1 MSSGPYRLELAPMTD
16 VPAFPITMQRCQS
29 TAALLTMVL
38 VWQIASSIAADRLF
52 PGPVQVV
59 SVLLHEAV
67 RGELPYHLGI
77 SLARVVAS
85 LGSAIVIGAALGYA
99 AGRSHRADIWMRP
112 WIVLLLNMPALIT
125 VILIYIWLGLAESA
139 LVLAVALNKIPNVVV
154 TIREGA
160 SRLDKDFAEM
170 AELYRFGRAA
180 KLRHVVLPQL
190 APFFLVTLRS
200 GLALT
205 WKVVLLAELL
215 GRSNGVGFQL
225 QVYFQNFDV
234 THILAYAIS
243 FGLVMLAIE
252 YGLLVPLERRLFAWR
267 R

>member
-1 MSSGPYRLELAPMTD
+1 MSHIPS
-16 VPAFPITMQRCQS
+16 FPILMQRRQS
-29 TAALLTMVL
+29 AAALLAMVL

-59 SVLLHEAV
+59 SVLLSEAV
-67 RGELPYHLGI
+67 GGDLLYHLGI

-85 LGSAIVIGAALGYA
+85 LAVAVVIGTALGYA
-99 AGRSHRADIWMRP
+99 AGRSRRADVWMRP
-112 WIVLLLNMPALIT
+112 WIVVLLNMPALIT
-125 VILIYIWLGLAESA
+125 VILIYIWLGLAEMA

-160 SRLDKDFAEM
+160 GQLDKDLGEM
-170 AELYRFGRAA
+170 AELYRFSRAA
-180 KLRHVVLPQL
+180 MLRHVVLPQL

-200 GLALT
+200 GLAIT
-205 WKVVLLAELL
+205 WKIVLLAELL

-243 FGLVMLAIE
+243 FGVVMLAIE

>member
-1 MSSGPYRLELAPMTD
+1 MTE
-16 VPAFPITMQRCQS
+16 VSAITTNIQRWQS
-29 TAALLTMVL
+29 AAALLAMVL
-38 VWQIASSIAADRLF
+38 AWQIAASVAADRLF

-67 RGELPYHLGI
+67 RGDLLYHLCI
-77 SLARVVAS
+77 SLARVAAS
-85 LGSAIVIGAALGYA
+85 LGAAILIGAGLGFA
-99 AGRSHRADIWMRP
+99 AGRSRRADVWMRP

-125 VILIYIWLGLAESA
+125 VILIYIWLGLAETA

-180 KLRHVVLPQL
+180 KLQHVVLPQL

-243 FGLVMLAIE
+243 FGVVMLAIE
-252 YGLLVPLERRLFAWR
+252 FGLLVPLERRLLAWR